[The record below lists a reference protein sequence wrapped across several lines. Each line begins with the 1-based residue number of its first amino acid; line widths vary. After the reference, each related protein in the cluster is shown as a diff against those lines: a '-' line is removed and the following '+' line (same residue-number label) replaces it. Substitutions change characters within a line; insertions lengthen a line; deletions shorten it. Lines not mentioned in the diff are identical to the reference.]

1 MPPNADGANYF
12 EDTSAYIEPTAMT
25 GRNAAPITAVSV
37 VHNIKHVGYVAV
49 VVVAGGRSCVVLV
62 GLLVKSCKS
71 ATQR

>member
-1 MPPNADGANYF
+1 MLRELNILRIRPHP
-12 EDTSAYIEPTAMT
+12 YIEQAART
-25 GRNAAPITAVSV
+25 GLSAEPITAASV